1 MYKYNGLRRRQ
12 TYDELVDYIIR
23 KHPRQIK
30 HHSRGVLSE
39 LGDGYATVITANEIP
54 SVKDKETQKELRTI
68 EQSIQTDVTKMID
81 KATQTDVFH
90 KGVQVNVKLNPNEY
104 QHRLKAY
111 VGEEVMNYTHW
122 FNWYI
127 KDKAT
132 QTSVFT
138 FMDRKESV
146 HPEFT
151 PPPSPVHEKQ
161 KPPLY
166 VSMASQLTDTF
177 FTPVNYGL
185 AMVGNSVSNPNELSP
200 LHDSH
205 PVSNINSP
213 ASSVTSVIASSRP
226 ASRPISVASSR
237 PISVAPSRPVS
248 VHSSPHYPAS
258 PESPSYLPA
267 PYEED
272 SPVSSSSS
280 KSK

>member
-12 TYDELVDYIIR
+12 TYDELIDYIIR
-23 KHPRQIK
+23 KHPQQIK

-39 LGDGYATVITANEIP
+39 LGDGYATVIAANKTPDVE
-54 SVKDKETQKELRTI
+54 DKETQTEIRGIDQAT
-68 EQSIQTDVTKMID
+68 QTQIRKID

-90 KGVQVNVKLNPNEY
+90 KGVQVNVKLNPSEY

-111 VGEEVMNYTHW
+111 VGEEVINYTYW
-122 FNWYI
+122 LNWYI

-166 VSMASQLTDTF
+166 VDI
-177 FTPVNYGL
+177 
-185 AMVGNSVSNPNELSP
+185 
-200 LHDSH
+200 
-205 PVSNINSP
+205 INQ
-213 ASSVTSVIASSRP
+213 
-226 ASRPISVASSR
+226 
-237 PISVAPSRPVS
+237 
-248 VHSSPHYPAS
+248 
-258 PESPSYLPA
+258 
-267 PYEED
+267 
-272 SPVSSSSS
+272 
-280 KSK
+280 